1 MSQVKPLEEEK
12 SRDRN
17 AKALHIE
24 HCLTTQLSK
33 LLRSYTSHSA
43 KELAMLEYV
52 DAWTIRFRALY
63 PFRRPLF
70 LTPKNEAGVRKLV
83 CTSLR
88 PTLLPH
94 TDLYD
99 LPGIAQFVASY
110 FAYEALANSV
120 HYPEH
125 LPSPSSVIS
134 WQVSYT
140 RSILQLVCMHA
151 YLCFGTFDCS
161 VLPLHDHV
169 AC

>member
-1 MSQVKPLEEEK
+1 MKPLEEEK

-134 WQVSYT
+134 WQVSCT
-140 RSILQLVCMHA
+140 RSPWQLV
-151 YLCFGTFDCS
+151 
-161 VLPLHDHV
+161 
-169 AC
+169 